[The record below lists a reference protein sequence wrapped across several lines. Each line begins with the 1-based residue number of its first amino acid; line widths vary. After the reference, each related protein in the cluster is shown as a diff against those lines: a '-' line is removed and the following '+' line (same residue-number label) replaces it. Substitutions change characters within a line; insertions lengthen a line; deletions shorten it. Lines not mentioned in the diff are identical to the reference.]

1 MRSTRFLDPPE
12 NDWRSDSTASR
23 RTALRPLS
31 TTTQRSRSLPMSL
44 VATVPRSSDCASVG
58 WPYRLRNWTRDSTP
72 NTSVDRA
79 AKVEGCSENTRI
91 S

>member
-31 TTTQRSRSLPMSL
+31 TTTRSRRLSMSL
-44 VATVPRSSDCASVG
+44 VANLPSSSDYARVG
-58 WPYRLRNWTRDSTP
+58 RPYRLRNWTRDSTP
-72 NTSVDRA
+72 KTSRDRA
-79 AKVEGCSENTRI
+79 AKVEGCSENTRT